1 MAKHERTSL
10 DESPPAPLSRSLE
23 RKRSLQDVILKREL
37 GRQERVTFN
46 VGPQAVLAKQQRVK
60 IAVRHER
67 KRIKMDVL
75 GIFGNRGQAP
85 AADAG
90 SGQTPR
96 VSAAHRWSQ
105 AKLEAQKEVLAK
117 RWSKD
122 VDRSYKRI
130 WLAFKGSHSLLSG
143 LVYRGASGATRA
155 MTVMVLFNSI
165 NLELVILCMFSPNGA
180 KSCWMV

>member
-1 MAKHERTSL
+1 
-10 DESPPAPLSRSLE
+10 
-23 RKRSLQDVILKREL
+23 
-37 GRQERVTFN
+37 

-96 VSAAHRWSQ
+96 FSAAHRWSQ

-122 VDRSYKRI
+122 VDRPYKRI

-155 MTVMVLFNSI
+155 MTVMVLFFLNFNFSSLVVCEQSI
-165 NLELVILCMFSPNGA
+165 
-180 KSCWMV
+180 